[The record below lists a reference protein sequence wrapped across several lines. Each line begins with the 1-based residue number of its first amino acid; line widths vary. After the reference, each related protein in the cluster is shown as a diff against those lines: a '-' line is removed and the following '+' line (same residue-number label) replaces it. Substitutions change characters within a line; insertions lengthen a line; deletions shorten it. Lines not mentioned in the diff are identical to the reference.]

1 MDCVHLLI
9 PGDIDS
15 GRPQREATDLPTSVE
30 LLSSVRTHLKISVL
44 ESLDGADK
52 FLLRVAMNSLAIA
65 ERELQ
70 LTPMLEAEEL
80 CRLMSLVGEG
90 ELPELRWKLVHALRS
105 GVFPDARALHQHL
118 RLSVAGRLSIDQPT
132 FPPLTAQ

>member
-15 GRPQREATDLPTSVE
+15 VLQQREETDLPTSVE
-30 LLSSVRTHLKISVL
+30 VVTSVRTHLKTSVL

-52 FLLRVAMNSLAIA
+52 FLLRVAINSLAIA

-70 LTPMLEAEEL
+70 LTPRLEVEEL
-80 CRLMSLVGEG
+80 SRLMSLVGDG

-105 GVFPDARALHQHL
+105 GVFPDASALHQHL
-118 RLSVAGRLSIDQPT
+118 RLSVAGRLAVDQPT
-132 FPPLTAQ
+132 YSALTSG